1 MAEVKKYRNQGREIT
16 VSEAA
21 KLAGVSD
28 QTIYN
33 RLKANGGDIELAI
46 LGGANRMLKLPDI
59 EPTEKKAQEL
69 AEMLAPKQPAIPCE
83 LQPGCNCVDTPRQQ
97 TPVPAGNRELARL
110 NDLIRALAAVDEIQM
125 CDEVLRSQLK
135 EKRTELI
142 GMRSVMYGHLVD
154 WDELAR
160 R

>member
-1 MAEVKKYRNQGREIT
+1 MPEVRKYKYQGREIT
-16 VSEAA
+16 VPEAA

-46 LGGANRMLKLPDI
+46 LGGGNRMMKLPDI
-59 EPTEKKAQEL
+59 DPTEKKVQEL
-69 AEMLAPKQPAIPCE
+69 AEILTSKQPPA
-83 LQPGCNCVDTPRQQ
+83 
-97 TPVPAGNRELARL
+97 PAGNDQLARL
-110 NDLIRALAAVDEIQM
+110 NNLIRALGGVYEIGLAGETVERIDEI
-125 CDEVLRSQLK
+125 
-135 EKRTELI
+135 RTELI
-142 GMRSVMYGHLVD
+142 DRRCLMYGHLVD